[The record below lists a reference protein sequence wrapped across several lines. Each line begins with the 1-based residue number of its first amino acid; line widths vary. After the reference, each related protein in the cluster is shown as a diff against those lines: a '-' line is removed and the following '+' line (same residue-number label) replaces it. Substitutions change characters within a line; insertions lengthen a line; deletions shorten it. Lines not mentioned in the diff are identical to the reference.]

1 MASQEFCELVPT
13 AEECQ
18 QVQPQPGAGGDG
30 EMRPR
35 PEGDDMRKMDDKHD
49 IEGQI
54 AQIDFFFVALANL
67 ANLYFT

>member
-1 MASQEFCELVPT
+1 MADPEFCALIPE
-13 AEECQ
+13 AEEC

>member
-1 MASQEFCELVPT
+1 
-13 AEECQ
+13 
-18 QVQPQPGAGGDG
+18 
-30 EMRPR
+30 MRPR